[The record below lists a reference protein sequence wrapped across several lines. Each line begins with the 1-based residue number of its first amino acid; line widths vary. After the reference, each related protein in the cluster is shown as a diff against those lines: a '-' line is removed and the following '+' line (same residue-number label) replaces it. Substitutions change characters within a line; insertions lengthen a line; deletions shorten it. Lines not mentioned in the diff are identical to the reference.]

1 MTSSVSCQRK
11 IGESI
16 CMDISPD
23 RSSVVIGSASG
34 QLCVVSIDSNYQ
46 LKRLEVIETDEE
58 KLNGTKMEDDED
70 AHPIEVVKFWQNTS
84 TTLGQLFIA
93 GSLNGF
99 VYVYENTGK
108 LRLKLLHPDG
118 VNGLIFAPGD
128 VPRFVSA
135 CFDGRLRIW
144 DCRNGQPLCELA
156 GHKVRHSHSFVS
168 YIKCT
173 FTGSYS

>member
-1 MTSSVSCQRK
+1 MTANLSVQRQ
-11 IGESI
+11 IGESV
-16 CMDISPD
+16 CMDVSPD
-23 RSSVVIGSASG
+23 KSRILIGSSSG
-34 QLCVVSIDSNYQ
+34 QLCVVSIDPGSYQ
-46 LKRLEVIETDEE
+46 LKLVDTIETDEE
-58 KLNGTKMEDDED
+58 KAAGTKMDDDNDDE
-70 AHPIEVVKFWQNTS
+70 AHPIEVVKFWHNTS
-84 TTLGQLFIA
+84 TTLGQLFVA

-156 GHKVRHSHSFVS
+156 GHKVNLPCF
-168 YIKCT
+168 
-173 FTGSYS
+173 

>member
-1 MTSSVSCQRK
+1 
-11 IGESI
+11 
-16 CMDISPD
+16 MDISPD

-156 GHKVRHSHSFVS
+156 GHKVSNL
-168 YIKCT
+168 
-173 FTGSYS
+173 